1 MKRRSLLPVLLALA
15 CAAGPRATTPFDGAA
30 ALRYVEQQVAFG
42 PRVPGTEP
50 HRRAGDWIL
59 QHLRGTADSVEV
71 QSWTHVTASGDSL
84 PLRNF
89 IGRFRPAATDR
100 VLLLAHWDTRP
111 RADNEANLGAQRQP
125 IPGANDGGSG
135 VAVLLGVA
143 DVLANTPPT
152 LGVDLLFVDG
162 EDWGTDFSGPDALI
176 GSRYYATHLPR
187 DRHPLY
193 AVLFDMVG
201 DADLRVYEEP
211 YSVQGAPEVVT
222 RVWAVARDLGYGNVF
237 QPSIGPALTDDHI
250 PLLEAGIRA
259 IDVIDFDYGPSNSYW
274 HSLQDTPDK
283 LSAKSLKVMGD
294 VAVKLVM

>member
-1 MKRRSLLPVLLALA
+1 MKRRVILPMLLTLA
-15 CAAGPRATTPFDGAA
+15 CAAGPHATTPFDGAT
-30 ALRYVEQQVAFG
+30 ALRYVQEQVAFG
-42 PRVPGTEP
+42 PRVPGTEA
-50 HRRAGDWIL
+50 HRRAGDWML
-59 QHLRGTADSVEV
+59 DHLRGTADSVEV
-71 QSWTHVTASGDSL
+71 QAWVHVTQAGDSL

-89 IGRFRPAATDR
+89 IGRFRPAAAER

-143 DVLANTPPT
+143 DVLAKTPPA

-176 GSRYYATHLPR
+176 GSRYYAAHLPR
-187 DRHPLY
+187 DRHPLF

-201 DADLRVYEEP
+201 DADLRIFEEAF
-211 YSVQGAPEVVT
+211 SVQGAPEVVT
-222 RVWAVARDLGYGNVF
+222 RVWGVARDLGYGKVF
-237 QPSIGPALTDDHI
+237 VQSGGSALTDDHI
-250 PLLEAGIRA
+250 PLLEAGVRA
-259 IDVIDFDYGPSNSYW
+259 IDVIDFDYGPGNSYW
-274 HSLQDTPDK
+274 HTLQDTPDK
-283 LSAKSLKVMGD
+283 LSAKSLKIIGD

>member
-1 MKRRSLLPVLLALA
+1 MKRRVILPVLLTLA
-15 CAAGPRATTPFDGAA
+15 CAAGPHATTPFDGAT
-30 ALRYVEQQVAFG
+30 ALRYVQEQVAFG
-42 PRVPGTEP
+42 PRVPGTEA
-50 HRRAGDWIL
+50 HRRAGDWML
-59 QHLRGTADSVEV
+59 DHLRGTADSVEV
-71 QSWTHVTASGDSL
+71 QAWVHVTQAGDSL

-89 IGRFRPAATDR
+89 IGRFRPAVAER

-143 DVLANTPPT
+143 DVLAKTPPA

-176 GSRYYATHLPR
+176 GSRYYAAHLPR
-187 DRHPLY
+187 DRHPLF

-201 DADLRVYEEP
+201 DADLRILEEAF
-211 YSVQGAPEVVT
+211 SVQGAPEVVT
-222 RVWAVARDLGYGNVF
+222 RVWGVARDLGYGTVF
-237 QPSIGPALTDDHI
+237 VQSGGSALTDDHI
-250 PLLEAGIRA
+250 PLLEAGVRA
-259 IDVIDFDYGPSNSYW
+259 IDVIDFDYGPGNSYW
-274 HSLQDTPDK
+274 HTLQDTPDK
-283 LSAKSLKVMGD
+283 LSAKSLKIIGD

>member
-1 MKRRSLLPVLLALA
+1 MKRRAILPVLLTLA
-15 CAAGPRATTPFDGAA
+15 CAAGPHATTPFDGAT
-30 ALRYVEQQVAFG
+30 ALRYVQEQVAFG
-42 PRVPGTEP
+42 PRVPGTAA
-50 HRRAGDWIL
+50 HRRAGDWML
-59 QHLRGTADSVEV
+59 DHLRRTADSVEV
-71 QSWTHVTASGDSL
+71 QAWVHVTQAGDSL

-89 IGRFRPAATDR
+89 LGRFRPDVADR

-143 DVLANTPPT
+143 DVLAKTPPT

-187 DRHPLY
+187 DRHPLF

-201 DADLRVYEEP
+201 DADLRIYEEAF
-211 YSVQGAPEVVT
+211 SVQGAPEVVA
-222 RVWAVARDLGYGNVF
+222 RVWGVARDLGYGNVF
-237 QPSIGPALTDDHI
+237 VSSVGGALTDDHI
-250 PLLEAGIRA
+250 PLLEAGVRA
-259 IDVIDFDYGPSNSYW
+259 IDVIDFDYGPRNSYW
-274 HSLQDTPDK
+274 HTLQDTPDK
-283 LSAKSLKVMGD
+283 LSAKSLKIVGD

>member
-176 GSRYYATHLPR
+176 GSRYYATPMPR

-193 AVLFDMVG
+193 PVLFDMVG

>member
-1 MKRRSLLPVLLALA
+1 MKRRLMLPALLALA

-42 PRVPGTEP
+42 PRVPGTEA
-50 HRRAGDWIL
+50 HRRTGDWIL
-59 QHLRGTADSVEV
+59 DHLRRTADSVDV
-71 QSWTHVTASGDSL
+71 QAWTHVTGAGDSL

-89 IGRFRPAATDR
+89 IGRFRPGVAER

-111 RADNEANLGAQRQP
+111 RADQEANLGAQRQP

-143 DVLANTPPT
+143 DVLAKTPPA

-176 GSRYYATHLPR
+176 GSRYYATHLQP
-187 DRHPLY
+187 DALPLF
-193 AVLFDMVG
+193 AVLFDMIG
-201 DADLRVYEEP
+201 DADLRVTQEG
-211 YSVQGAPEVVT
+211 YSVTSAPEVVT
-222 RVWAVARDLGYGNVF
+222 RVWSTARELGYGGVF
-237 QPSIGPALTDDHI
+237 EPSVGTAITDDHV
-250 PLLEAGIRA
+250 PLIEKGVRA
-259 IDVIDFDYGPSNSYW
+259 IDVIDFDYGPRNAYW
-274 HSLQDTPDK
+274 HTLQDTPDK
-283 LSAKSLKVMGD
+283 LSAQSLKVMGD